1 MNSQGRKRIALIYEG
16 VKAEEEL
23 LNNMKQTFLSEFS
36 EVDTFHLPA
45 DGNIYMLWKR
55 MVDDEFN
62 TDTIELLRE
71 MSTEAKDRLERENLV
86 ASDFSEVYMF
96 FDYDGHAVNFSEK
109 TVTDANE
116 MCIRMGKPKIKNKWS
131 ITLHLL
137 PSVICRII

>member
-62 TDTIELLRE
+62 IKGDEYGSKGPIG
-71 MSTEAKDRLERENLV
+71 A
-86 ASDFSEVYMF
+86 
-96 FDYDGHAVNFSEK
+96 
-109 TVTDANE
+109 
-116 MCIRMGKPKIKNKWS
+116 GKSCGK
-131 ITLHLL
+131 
-137 PSVICRII
+137 

>member
-62 TDTIELLRE
+62 TDTIGLLRE

-96 FDYDGHAVNFSEK
+96 LTTMD
-109 TVTDANE
+109 TRL
-116 MCIRMGKPKIKNKWS
+116 I
-131 ITLHLL
+131 
-137 PSVICRII
+137 SVKKL

>member
-96 FDYDGHAVNFSEK
+96 LTTMD
-109 TVTDANE
+109 TRL
-116 MCIRMGKPKIKNKWS
+116 I
-131 ITLHLL
+131 
-137 PSVICRII
+137 SVKKL